1 MVANREKF
9 AKIPCIHGTYMVN
22 YIYWLSLEIPRKRT
36 VKTLSKETMTKIAQV
51 EAQAAQ
57 ILEEAKER
65 ARAMSAE
72 TEQKCNEDRERIE
85 AETELRLRRMLDD
98 MQKRSTEILERSRE
112 SAQKEA
118 DEMNRKAEFRM
129 EEAVKAIV
137 WGILEQCQ

>member
-1 MVANREKF
+1 
-9 AKIPCIHGTYMVN
+9 MVN